1 MLPEFINIGF
11 KPVSSILLV
20 FLTGITCWCFVLWF
34 EAKKDGFNSEKFF
47 DLIFLSIISSGLVY
61 YGLRSL
67 MKWLEIYHPS
77 NLLLVPNKEAF
88 VSVAVFLMSLAP
100 ILILSKKWKW
110 SVFRIVDMYAM
121 ATSLLLMFLSLG
133 KFLVYSQK
141 EYLYLFLLLLF
152 LYLFVMRYRGYK
164 FLSGM
169 VFSVFLLFIVLFLL
183 LFFRKSGYLL
193 FSVLL
198 VTISMFNL
206 YLRGKKTMNKSIIP
220 EQFTEGLKKKLMSR
234 EKSLENEQQALIKED
249 PYLQHGRDV
258 DNAEVMDEVLEDT
271 GKTVSDARLG
281 IVKSMK
287 IQIRKALAAI
297 KLGRYGKCEVCGK
310 PIDKARLEAYPEAT
324 TCIECATNVSQE
336 EDVKEDEILEKQLG
350 E

>member
-11 KPVSSILLV
+11 KPVSIMLLI
-20 FLTGITCWCFVLWF
+20 FLMGIICWCFILWF

-47 DLIFLSIISSGLVY
+47 DLVFSSVILSLLSY
-61 YGLRSL
+61 HGLRSL
-67 MKWLEIYHPS
+67 TGWLEIYHPS
-77 NLLLVPNKEAF
+77 NFLLRPDREMFLGIV
-88 VSVAVFLMSLAP
+88 VFLVSLLP
-100 ILILSKKWKW
+100 ILVFSKKWKW
-110 SVFRIVDMYAM
+110 SVFRIVDIYAM
-121 ATSLLLMFLSLG
+121 ATNILLMFLSLG
-133 KFLVYSQK
+133 KFLVHPQR
-141 EYLYLFLLLLF
+141 EYISLFLLLLF

-164 FLSGM
+164 FLSGAI
-169 VFSVFLLFIVLFLL
+169 FSMFLFSIVLFLL
-183 LFFRKSGYLL
+183 LFSGKSGYLL
-193 FSVLL
+193 FSGLL
-198 VTISMFNL
+198 VTISMLNL
-206 YLRGKKTMNKSIIP
+206 YLRGKKTMNKSIMP
-220 EQFTEGLKKKLMSR
+220 EHFLEGLKKKLVSK
-234 EKSLENEQQALIKED
+234 EKNLEMEQQALIKED

-287 IQIRKALAAI
+287 VQIRKALAAI

-310 PIDKARLEAYPEAT
+310 PIDRARLEAYPEAT
-324 TCIECATNVSQE
+324 TCIDCATNVSQE